1 MSIEEA
7 IEKFKRYVENLVE
20 DKYLDEGEEREA
32 MIHAAQ
38 LGLQSNE
45 ATELLKEV
53 CIEKGAKL
61 ESIEKKEFIDE
72 ILSDIDDGFLDCE
85 EEEKLLQAGIERF
98 EDSDDPEGIAKKILS
113 MVLGKN
119 RCLTENQFR
128 EYIEKKLKPYINSG
142 APILPKDW
150 DILKESSLKYAEN
163 KGVDLEENDDLEE
176 KLDTLLEEN
185 GIKIGTPKKEK
196 SNSMLLIALLAFAI
210 IGGGVYF
217 LTGPKPPPPPV
228 DTAGTADS
236 GLGPKPPPPPE
247 LPSCSPFADELKM
260 ASNKW
265 HRAAESTSYC
275 TSEGNNSTVF
285 TEGRKVRRFC
295 KDFEELSNPAQK
307 RAIKKYS
314 CWEYCDLDRA
324 EISTIGDFY
333 TQASNRASGTMK
345 CEWIR
350 RCLAVIPGH
359 EGCGKV
365 RSSLGCSFTKSD
377 FERCD

>member
-1 MSIEEA
+1 MSEEA

-20 DKYLDEGEEREA
+20 DKYLDEGEERDA

-163 KGVDLEENDDLEE
+163 KGVDLEENDLDEV
-176 KLDTLLEEN
+176 LDTILEEN

-196 SNSMLLIALLAFAI
+196 SNSMLLIVLLAFAI
-210 IGGGVYF
+210 IGGGVYS
-217 LTGPKPPPPPV
+217 LTGKPV
-228 DTAGTADS
+228 DR
-236 GLGPKPPPPPE
+236 PPTITKTTTKTKTKTGSSPLPD

-265 HRAAESTSYC
+265 HKAAESTSYC

-307 RAIKKYS
+307 RAIEQYR